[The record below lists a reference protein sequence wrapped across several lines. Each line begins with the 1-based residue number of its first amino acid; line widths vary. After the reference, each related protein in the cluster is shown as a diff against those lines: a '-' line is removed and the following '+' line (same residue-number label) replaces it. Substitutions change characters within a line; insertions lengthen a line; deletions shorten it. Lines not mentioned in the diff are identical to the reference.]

1 MTKDGTQRRAF
12 PTSLCY
18 NQCMQLKTI
27 RALRLIA
34 LAFVFALLG
43 LTARA
48 ERVGVSAVP
57 IEISDKIV
65 AESADAYIAYDAAT
79 QTWEIGSAGIRRRM
93 RYDPTNGYR
102 VIALTNVRTG
112 VDWLAPSAANT
123 ALRLVLGGQVI
134 TGGDR
139 GFAPKGYQTWQHP
152 DGSLELQVSLA
163 RGALT
168 AHLHYV
174 VFPWASVIEQWAAV
188 ENTGDT
194 VLRDLT
200 ALDSI
205 SVSLRPSPEP
215 LTLYWVQ
222 GLSPAIDDPAKPQPL
237 PILRLRAR
245 ALTDGAAQ
253 EIGSTARSSEG
264 SMGWFALASSAL
276 GEGLFGG
283 IEWSGA
289 WRLSA
294 SRDDGQTA
302 LRAGIEDF
310 RRDLQPGE
318 IFSAPRR
325 FLGFYQGDLDDAAN
339 ASHAFART
347 YLMRPMPADFPWTQ
361 YNTWYAY
368 GIDLDETQL
377 RREVDTAAELGLE
390 LFYVDAGWYEGSP
403 QQGDFGWGLGTWREN
418 RDKFPSGLA
427 AFSEYVHAKGMKFG
441 LWVEPERV
449 DLRYVGEG
457 KEVPWAWLSPEVTP
471 SVIASHSGSL
481 LCPHGDESAVP
492 VNSALEWA
500 SRTCPTLFHSP
511 HDSSAG
517 IQQRAQFLPPR
528 MPADGHGV
536 LAITRAEN
544 DRAETAH
551 ICLGHRDARAWMKI
565 WLARLVR
572 DNHLDWLKW
581 DNNLWMSCDPP
592 GRTGDGNYA
601 HVQGLYE
608 VLDFLRAEFPD
619 LVIENC
625 ASGGNRMDYALM
637 RRTDVAWLSD
647 ETEPSYRVRYHLAG
661 ASYPFPPEYL
671 NAWLVDSASE
681 SLMETTDAATWRA
694 WLRSRMMGAFGISA
708 DTREWSPALRAAVA
722 REIAQY
728 KQVRRIIANG
738 ALYRLLPQTDLTL
751 PNLAAPAESDAAEF
765 FSAADETGV
774 VFLFQGT
781 VPWQRRR
788 LRLKGLEPE
797 TLYQITSA
805 DRTVFMRRT
814 GQQLMTQGI
823 RFQYQANHPS
833 TLLFIQAAPIG
844 TLPDSTSAP

>member
-1 MTKDGTQRRAF
+1 MTQRDFGNAPPHGTQRRAF

-18 NQCMQLKTI
+18 NQPMQFKTI
-27 RALRLIA
+27 HALRLVA
-34 LAFVFALLG
+34 LAIVFALLG
-43 LTARA
+43 LNTRA
-48 ERVGVSAVP
+48 GRVGVSAVP
-57 IEISDKIV
+57 VETSSKIV

-79 QTWEIGSAGIRRRM
+79 YTWEIGNAGIRRRM
-93 RYDPTNGYR
+93 RYDPANGYR
-102 VIALTNVRTG
+102 LIALTNARTG

-134 TGGDR
+134 TGNDR
-139 GFAPKGYQTWQHP
+139 GFTLRGYTTRTHP

-174 VFPWASVIEQWAAV
+174 VFPWTSIIEQWAAV
-188 ENTGDT
+188 ENTGNT

-205 SVSLRPSPEP
+205 GVSLRPSPEP

-222 GLSPAIDDPAKPQPL
+222 GLNPEIDDRTEPQPL
-237 PILRLRAR
+237 PVLRLRSL

-264 SMGWFALASSAL
+264 SMGWFALASSNL

-289 WRLSA
+289 WQLSA
-294 SRDDGQTA
+294 SRDDGQTS
-302 LRAGIEDF
+302 LRAGIQDF
-310 RRDLQPGE
+310 RHDLQPGE
-318 IFSAPRR
+318 TFNAPRR

-339 ASHAFART
+339 AAHTFART

-377 RREVDTAAELGLE
+377 RREVDAAAGLGIE
-390 LFYVDAGWYEGSP
+390 LFHVDAGWYEGSP

-418 RDKFPSGLA
+418 REKFPNGLA

-449 DLRYVGEG
+449 DLRYAGEG
-457 KEVPWAWLSPEVTP
+457 KEVLWAWLSPEATP
-471 SVIASHSGSL
+471 SVIASGAKPRTRPNRDLGIASSRSFDSATKNVAPLRTL
-481 LCPHGDESAVP
+481 LAMT
-492 VNSALEWA
+492 W
-500 SRTCPTLFHSP
+500 
-511 HDSSAG
+511 
-517 IQQRAQFLPPR
+517 
-528 MPADGHGV
+528 
-536 LAITRAEN
+536 AEN
-544 DRAETAH
+544 DLAETAQ
-551 ICLGHRDARAWMKI
+551 ICLGNREAREWMKT
-565 WLARLVR
+565 WLARLIR
-572 DNHLDWLKW
+572 DYNLDWLKW

-592 GRTGDGNYA
+592 GQIGDGNYA
-601 HVQGLYE
+601 HVLGLYE

-619 LVIENC
+619 LVVENC

-681 SLMETTDAATWRA
+681 SLAETNDAATWRA

-708 DTREWSPALRAAVA
+708 DTREWSPELREAVA
-722 REIAQY
+722 KEIAQY

-738 ALYRLLPQTDLTL
+738 KLYRLLPQTDLTL
-751 PNLAAPAESDAAEF
+751 PDLQAPAESDAAEF
-765 FSAADETGV
+765 FSAADNAGV
-774 VFLFQGT
+774 VFIFQGT

-788 LRLKGLEPE
+788 LRLKGMEPE

-805 DRTVFMRRT
+805 DRTMFSRRT
-814 GQQLMTQGI
+814 GQQLMSQGI
-823 RFQYQANHPS
+823 RFQYAAGHPS
-833 TLLFIQAAPIG
+833 TLLFIQPAPPDAAPDP
-844 TLPDSTSAP
+844 TTAP